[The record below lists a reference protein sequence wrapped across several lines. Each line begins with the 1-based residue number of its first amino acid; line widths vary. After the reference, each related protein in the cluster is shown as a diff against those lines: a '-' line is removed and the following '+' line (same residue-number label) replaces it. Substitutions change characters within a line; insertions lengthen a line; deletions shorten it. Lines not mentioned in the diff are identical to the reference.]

1 MSVNGPM
8 ARNVE
13 DLALLLDAMAAED
26 FRDPFS
32 LLKPETSFLKIAQTR
47 KKPLKVA
54 FSQDLG
60 ITPVEAEIAEI
71 CKRAALKFEEMGIV
85 VEEKCPD
92 FSGVHESY
100 QTLRAKDFAVSLGDL
115 NRAQPNKLKPEIIGN
130 IEQGLNL
137 SLDEIAKAELKRG
150 QLRNRAVNF
159 FDDYDLLL
167 CPTSIVAPYPVD
179 NRYVSS
185 CTGVNFENYIDWLAI
200 VYAITLVSLP
210 ALSLPCGY
218 TKSGLPVGLQMIARP
233 RGDAELLSYALK
245 LEESLSLDLKPID
258 PIKKRLGN
266 E

>member
-1 MSVNGPM
+1 
-8 ARNVE
+8 
-13 DLALLLDAMAAED
+13 MAAED

-32 LLKPETSFLKIAQTR
+32 LSRPETSFLKMAQTR

-60 ITPVEAEIAEI
+60 ITPVDAEIAEI
-71 CKRAALKFEEMGIV
+71 CKRAALKFEEMGVV
-85 VEEKCPD
+85 VEEECPD
-92 FSGVHESY
+92 LSGVHESY

-115 NRAQPNKLKPEIIGN
+115 YRAQPSKLKPEIIGN

-185 CTGVNFENYIDWLAI
+185 CSGVNFDNYIDWLAI

-210 ALSLPCGY
+210 ALSLPCGF
-218 TKSGLPVGLQMIARP
+218 TKSGLPVGLQMITRP
-233 RGDAELLSYALK
+233 RGDAELLSYALQ

-258 PIKKRLGN
+258 PIKKG
-266 E
+266 